1 MKASTNML
9 SSFIPDEQNPL
20 ILADFDALI
29 FDLSNLNSDIP
40 QPDSKP
46 SRWSKL
52 FLSPPQQT
60 SYELMQP
67 IAYTLTNA
75 PNPNY
80 LQTFILTR
88 NSDST

>member
-1 MKASTNML
+1 MEASTNMPSVL
-9 SSFIPDEQNPL
+9 IPDEENPMTL
-20 ILADFDALI
+20 SDFDALI
-29 FDLSNLNSDIP
+29 PGLTNPNSDIS

-52 FLSPPQQT
+52 FPSQSQQT
-60 SYELMQP
+60 SYELRQP

-75 PNPNY
+75 PNPNN
-80 LQTFILTR
+80 LQTFILTK